1 MPITDYESR
10 ADRNKRALAQAAALR
25 QQAMQEEMEKGQMVS
40 GHFIAPHWT
49 QQLGPLVNNVLGGI
63 TERGAQKDQQ
73 QLERDIETGHQEW
86 MGTRPQERTRE
97 LPGPTETGEPLTET
111 TTPTRDQQ
119 INWASQGMK
128 NPLSKSIAAKYL
140 EDQLIQ
146 DPIREDARRFKH
158 IEAEE
163 ARQGK
168 LDLLYEQG
176 RNRLNE
182 LDLKYASA
190 GEDRGLKAEIEKQ
203 RNATK
208 LKVAE
213 IENASRVNAAEI
225 RAKAAGAG
233 KTAKAVPN
241 TIIKTMTEAQQSAA
255 GLGESYTTFDPKY
268 GGVGGYI
275 DKLSGTWNPFS
286 SKDSDAAANWWK
298 NYENQS
304 ALVERHSMFGT
315 TLSKGEQAAWGAATI
330 KPGMTTQVIQQN
342 LKMRAELAAK
352 HYNELRKIYARS
364 GYGAIPEAFDE
375 VSESFEMVNPQQQDT
390 PVRPPPQIRQPVAPP
405 QQTAPPYV
413 APPSGGRQ
421 LPGGF
426 TRG

>member
-10 ADRNKRALAQAAALR
+10 ADKNKRALAQAAALR
-25 QQAMQEEMEKGQMVS
+25 QQAIQEEMAKGQMVS
-40 GHFIAPHWT
+40 GHYVAPHWT
-49 QQLGPLVNNVLGGI
+49 QQLGPLVNNVLAGV
-63 TERGAQKDQQ
+63 TERGAQKDQT
-73 QLERDIETGHQEW
+73 QLESDIQTGHNEW

-97 LPGPTETGEPLTET
+97 LPGPTETGEPLTQT
-111 TTPTRDQQ
+111 TVPTRDQQ
-119 INWASQGMK
+119 IDWASQGMK
-128 NPLSKSIAAKYL
+128 NPLSKAIAAKYL

-146 DPIREDARRFKH
+146 DPIREDNRKFKH

-182 LDLKYASA
+182 LDLKYAAA
-190 GEDRGLKAEIEKQ
+190 GEDRNLKGEIEKQ
-203 RNATK
+203 RNITK

-225 RAKAAGAG
+225 RARAAGGGKAA
-233 KTAKAVPN
+233 KPVPN
-241 TIIKTMTEAQQSAA
+241 TIIKTMTEAQSSAS
-255 GLGESYTTFDPKY
+255 GLGDSYTTFDPKY
-268 GGVGGYI
+268 GGVGGYV
-275 DKLSGTWNPFS
+275 DKLSGTWNPWS
-286 SKDSDAAANWWK
+286 SKDADAAANWWK
-298 NYENQS
+298 NYENQAS
-304 ALVERHSMFGT
+304 LVQRHSMFGT
-315 TLSKGEQAAWGAATI
+315 TLNAGERQAWENATI
-330 KPGMTTQVIQQN
+330 RPGMTTQAIQQN

-352 HYNELRKIYARS
+352 HYNELRKIYARA

-375 VSESFEMVNPQQQDT
+375 VSESFEMLNPEKADT
-390 PVRPPPQIRQPVAPP
+390 PVQTPPQVRQPVAPP
-405 QQTAPPYV
+405 PRVAPAPP
-413 APPSGGRQ
+413 PGTQLKP